1 MSSESGIPRSLFG
14 NMLPLLSLKRKLTRP
29 PGLGEEGVLKGK
41 SLRVKGTGVVE
52 TVIGLVGVLAAIY
65 DEHSDRLHEHLIRKS
80 RNQSSVSLY
89 GRIDVKDEFSLGANI
104 SKSPINGP

>member
-1 MSSESGIPRSLFG
+1 MSSKSGIPRSLFG

-52 TVIGLVGVLAAIY
+52 TVIGLVGVWLL
-65 DEHSDRLHEHLIRKS
+65 STM
-80 RNQSSVSLY
+80 
-89 GRIDVKDEFSLGANI
+89 NI
-104 SKSPINGP
+104 PTVCTNT